1 MPQLP
6 CIYTWQDQIDTIFL
20 LYPDNIR
27 LVAGTENTRFFFLS
41 VFCESAKRVSYKD
54 KASNQCFFKVFP
66 TIDLRICLSTRQICL
81 MKHEDIPDISLV
93 QRIISEHEND
103 LPRMILALEELLTEI
118 F

>member
-1 MPQLP
+1 
-6 CIYTWQDQIDTIFL
+6 
-20 LYPDNIR
+20 
-27 LVAGTENTRFFFLS
+27 
-41 VFCESAKRVSYKD
+41 
-54 KASNQCFFKVFP
+54 
-66 TIDLRICLSTRQICL
+66 